1 MSKIEVDTIAPQ
13 SGTTVTLGES
23 GDTITVP
30 TGATL
35 DTSNSTVTLP
45 DDSVTTAKIN
55 NEAVTPAKLGYNYN
69 QFRNI
74 IINGDMSIA
83 QRGTSATGIG
93 NGDTG
98 YHTLDRWK
106 FFENDSPS
114 YEFTMSQSTDVPSG
128 QGFATSLKMDCTTA
142 EASLAADDLAF
153 LEQYIEGQNVQ
164 YLKKGT
170 SNAEYVTA
178 SFWVKSTKTGTF
190 IVELVDL
197 DNSRFTNFN
206 YTVNVSDTWEKKT
219 VSFVPD
225 TTGTLDNDNAA
236 SLLFRF
242 GLLAGTTFSS
252 GTPSP
257 TTWLANSGNNAKR
270 AANQVNIADNTAN
283 NFLITGVQLEA
294 GTTESDFEFLPYD
307 INLMKCERYFK
318 FSMLIGGYGGA
329 PIARASQVV
338 GASEFNVPIQGQ
350 VMRAAPTATVESPGT
365 PDLRGITTL
374 GSGTGSAFDGGNLT
388 LNTIVTSKMTGKV
401 VRVRG
406 GGGGDYVDGTGLAIF
421 NNGSEFNAK
430 LDAEL

>member
-1 MSKIEVDTIAPQ
+1 MSYIGSKPADAVLETDDIAD
-13 SGTTVTLGES
+13 GVVTTSKL
-23 GDTITVP
+23 
-30 TGATL
+30 A
-35 DTSNSTVTLP
+35 
-45 DDSVTTAKIN
+45 DDSVTN
-55 NEAVTPAKLGYNYN
+55 PKLFTGSQQN
-69 QFRNI
+69 FRNI

-98 YHTLDRWK
+98 YHTVDRWK
-106 FFENDSPS
+106 FFENDAPS

-128 QGFATSLKMDCTTA
+128 YGFATSLKMDCTTA
-142 EASLAADDLAF
+142 EAGLAADDLAF
-153 LEQYIEGQNVQ
+153 LEHYIEGQNVQ

-170 SNAEYVTA
+170 ANAEYVTA

-252 GTPSP
+252 GSPSP
-257 TTWLANSGNNAKR
+257 TTWLANTGNNAKR

-283 NFLITGVQLEA
+283 NFYITGVQLEA
-294 GTTESDFEFLPYD
+294 GTTASDFEFLPVD
-307 INLMKCERYFK
+307 VNLKRCQRY
-318 FSMLIGGYGGA
+318 YH
-329 PIARASQVV
+329 VV
-338 GASEFNVPIQGQ
+338 S
-350 VMRAAPTATVESPGT
+350 
-365 PDLRGITTL
+365 
-374 GSGTGSAFDGGNLT
+374 SGTGNPICIGSMYSSSALHGVVDLPT
-388 LNTIVTSKMTGKV
+388 SMRARPSIDQVTGTGYYNV
-401 VRVRG
+401 YRG
-406 GGGGDYVDGTGLAIF
+406 GGNDPFNSLVINFTGTGTENIINFVNETEISGTAGQAGLIVTD
-421 NNGSEFNAK
+421 NAASYFAV
-430 LDAEL
+430 DAEL

>member
-30 TGATL
+30 SGATL

-128 QGFATSLKMDCTTA
+128 YGFATSLKMDCTTA
-142 EASLAADDLAF
+142 EAGLAAADLAY
-153 LEQYIEGQNVQ
+153 LEHYIEGQNVQ

-170 SNAEYVTA
+170 ANAEYVTA

-190 IVELVDL
+190 IVELVDV

-219 VSFVPD
+219 ITFVPD
-225 TTGTLDNDNAA
+225 TTGTLDNDNAV
-236 SLLFRF
+236 SFWMFFWL
-242 GLLAGTTFSS
+242 GAGTDKTS
-252 GTPSP
+252 GTLNTSWNSD
-257 TTWLANSGNNAKR
+257 TQANRVSSS
-270 AANQVNIADNTAN
+270 QVNLADNTAN
-283 NFLITGVQLEA
+283 EFFITGVQLEA
-294 GTTESDFEFLPYD
+294 GTTASDFEFSPVD
-307 INLMKCERYFK
+307 VNLARCQRYFENLLFRQTVANNYTTTAAYGELK
-318 FSMLIGGYGGA
+318 FTTTK
-329 PIARASQVV
+329 RASPSITVLGTTTYATGGVVKTGVTLSSSNMNIKSMGFQVTTTGLTV
-338 GASEFNVPIQGQ
+338 GNAGHIDNTNP
-350 VMRAAPTATVESPGT
+350 R
-365 PDLRGITTL
+365 
-374 GSGTGSAFDGGNLT
+374 NLT
-388 LNTIVTSKMTGKV
+388 V
-401 VRVRG
+401 
-406 GGGGDYVDGTGLAIF
+406 
-421 NNGSEFNAK
+421 
-430 LDAEL
+430 DAEL

>member
-1 MSKIEVDTIAPQ
+1 MSYIGSKPADAVLETDDIAD
-13 SGTTVTLGES
+13 GVVTTSKL
-23 GDTITVP
+23 
-30 TGATL
+30 A
-35 DTSNSTVTLP
+35 
-45 DDSVTTAKIN
+45 DDSVTN
-55 NEAVTPAKLGYNYN
+55 PKLFTGSQQN
-69 QFRNI
+69 FRNI

-128 QGFATSLKMDCTTA
+128 YGFATSLKMDCTTA
-142 EASLAADDLAF
+142 EASLAVDDLAF
-153 LEQYIEGQNVQ
+153 LEHYIEGQNVQ

-170 SNAEYVTA
+170 ANAEYVTA

-252 GTPSP
+252 GSPSP

-294 GTTESDFEFLPYD
+294 GTTASDFEFLPVDVNENRCLRYCFVVG
-307 INLMKCERYFK
+307 ITPTNGERNRYSNIGTYYTATQF
-318 FSMLIGGYGGA
+318 FSGVEF
-329 PIARASQVV
+329 PIVMRATPSFTVV
-338 GASEFNVPIQGQ
+338 GATPAQAFTTYASN
-350 VMRAAPTATVESPGT
+350 TARTSTAVAKDSSSATTIGYV
-365 PDLRGITTL
+365 ITT
-374 GSGTGSAFDGGNLT
+374 TSATQGDGGLCAWNLGYYG
-388 LNTIVTSKMTGKV
+388 I
-401 VRVRG
+401 
-406 GGGGDYVDGTGLAIF
+406 I
-421 NNGSEFNAK
+421 
-430 LDAEL
+430 DAEL

>member
-1 MSKIEVDTIAPQ
+1 MSYIGSKPADAVLETDDIAD
-13 SGTTVTLGES
+13 GVVTTSKL
-23 GDTITVP
+23 
-30 TGATL
+30 A
-35 DTSNSTVTLP
+35 
-45 DDSVTTAKIN
+45 DDSVTN
-55 NEAVTPAKLGYNYN
+55 PKLFTGSQQN
-69 QFRNI
+69 FRNI

-128 QGFATSLKMDCTTA
+128 YGFATSLKMDCTTA
-142 EASLAADDLAF
+142 EASLAVDDLAF
-153 LEQYIEGQNVQ
+153 LEHYIEGQNVQ

-170 SNAEYVTA
+170 ANAEYVTA

-252 GTPSP
+252 GSPSP

-294 GTTESDFEFLPYD
+294 GTTTSDFEFLPVD
-307 INLMKCERYFK
+307 VNL
-318 FSMLIGGYGGA
+318 
-329 PIARASQVV
+329 
-338 GASEFNVPIQGQ
+338 
-350 VMRAAPTATVESPGT
+350 
-365 PDLRGITTL
+365 GITPTNDRY
-374 GSGTGSAFDGGNLT
+374 SNIGTYCL
-388 LNTIVTSKMTGKV
+388 K
-401 VRVRG
+401 
-406 GGGGDYVDGTGLAIF
+406 YVWNF
-421 NNGSEFNAK
+421 Q
-430 LDAEL
+430 